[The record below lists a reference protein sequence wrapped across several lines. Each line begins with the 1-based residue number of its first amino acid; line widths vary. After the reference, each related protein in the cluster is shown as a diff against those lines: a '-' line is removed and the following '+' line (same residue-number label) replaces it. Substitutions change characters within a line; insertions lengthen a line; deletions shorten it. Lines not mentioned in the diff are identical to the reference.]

1 RRGLR
6 GQAARGIA
14 SGPADFVEADRAPRI
29 LVGTGVDCRFSAAAA
44 KSADTYRDRHRAGQF
59 RPQWPR
65 RRHPPDAQPEVPYPD
80 PGAAATWSHHAAPA
94 TLRREGAAPPA
105 APPPPP
111 PSPAVWV
118 RACATERPPFAL

>member
-80 PGAAATWSHHAAPA
+80 PGAAGARAYPRGPRARPRETAT
-94 TLRREGAAPPA
+94 PPA
-105 APPPPP
+105 
-111 PSPAVWV
+111 
-118 RACATERPPFAL
+118 